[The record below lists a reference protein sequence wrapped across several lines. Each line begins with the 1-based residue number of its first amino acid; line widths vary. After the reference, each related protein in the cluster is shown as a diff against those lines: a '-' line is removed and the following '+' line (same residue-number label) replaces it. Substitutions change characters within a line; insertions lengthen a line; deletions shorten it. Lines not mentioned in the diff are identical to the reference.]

1 MVSATPHDAADRRRY
16 WSSQLEAAHAFMQR
30 MFEYPV
36 QECGEPAVPLRDA
49 ARAAG
54 VTVVFSETQI
64 AGSYP
69 RQFLLREGLIPAFV
83 AAARDMNQRG
93 WVLKVEDGYRTTEMQ
108 RHLSL
113 APYVLDQVLAKV
125 IWELDGGLPSAD
137 LFFRRLMVL
146 TATAPKIGTHMS
158 ASAIDISVL
167 RQTDGT
173 ALDRGGPYIEMSERT
188 PMLSPFV
195 SAEASRN
202 RALLSLVMG
211 AHGFM
216 AYPYEFWHYS
226 QGDAYDESLTGS
238 GRPARYGAVAVDPA
252 SGSVTPIAN
261 ACASLHAPDDFRRAM
276 EEALARLQQAPA
288 APGR

>member
-1 MVSATPHDAADRRRY
+1 MTSADTQDAAGRRAF
-16 WSSQLEAAHAFMQR
+16 WTAQLEAAHAFMQR

-36 QECGEPAVPLRDA
+36 RESGEPAVSLREA

-54 VTVVFSETQI
+54 VTVAFSDSKI

-83 AAARDMNQRG
+83 AAAREMNQRG

-108 RHLSL
+108 KHLSL
-113 APYVLDQVLAKV
+113 APYVLDKILAKV
-125 IWELDGGLPSAD
+125 IWELDGELPTAE

-167 RQTDGT
+167 RQDDG
-173 ALDRGGPYIEMSERT
+173 AELDRGGPYIELSELT

-195 SAEASRN
+195 PAAAARH
-202 RALLSLVMG
+202 RAMISLVMG
-211 AHGFM
+211 AQGFM

-226 QGDAYDESLTGS
+226 QGDAYDEFLTGS
-238 GRPARYGAVAVDPA
+238 GRPARYGAVAVDL
-252 SGSVTPIAN
+252 GNGRVTPIPNPA
-261 ACASLHAPDDFRRAM
+261 ASLHAPADFQKAM
-276 EEALARLQQAPA
+276 EEARERL
-288 APGR
+288 RR